1 MSNINNFIDN
11 TYKKLILFSAF
22 SLMRDMFSLW
32 VYRIIIKTI
41 KKKRLILKLSKVIEY
56 KKITNDESIDERD
69 EYFEK
74 NKIILQVI
82 KKINPKLT
90 E

>member
-1 MSNINNFIDN
+1 
-11 TYKKLILFSAF
+11 
-22 SLMRDMFSLW
+22 MRDIFSLW
-32 VYRIIIKTI
+32 VYRIITKTI
-41 KKKRLILKLSKVIEY
+41 KKKRLILKLSKVVEY

-69 EYFEK
+69 EYFER
-74 NKIILQVI
+74 NKTILQVI